1 MTEPAHDATVP
12 RPSRSP
18 HRRGR
23 ASGQPGAVVA
33 LARLAGPPAA
43 LAVVATVALAVA
55 LESLEGHRNLA
66 VNIWLLTIGG
76 LVMWTCLRAVAAAL
90 PTSTASAFDSVRV
103 RDAEPPSKLDGVVA
117 IEGAIIDSEW
127 SPGGVEYRLRPLLR
141 KIAAARLME
150 RNQVDLETEP
160 VAAHRL
166 LGDELWALITPEVPY
181 RAALAD
187 SDSPVQDTG
196 ARPPF
201 PWTRNRKGRRG
212 IPRATIR
219 RAIDVLEAL

>member
-1 MTEPAHDATVP
+1 
-12 RPSRSP
+12 
-18 HRRGR
+18 
-23 ASGQPGAVVA
+23 
-33 LARLAGPPAA
+33 LAGPPAA
-43 LAVVATVALAVA
+43 FAVVATVALAVA

-66 VNIWLLTIGG
+66 VNIWLLTLGG

-90 PTSTASAFDSVRV
+90 PTAAGSAFDSVRV
-103 RDAEPPSKLDGVVA
+103 RDAEQSSKLNGVVA
-117 IEGAIIDSEW
+117 IEGAIIDAEW

-150 RNQVDLETEP
+150 RNQIDLETEP

-166 LGDELWALITPEVPY
+166 LGDELWALITPEVQY
-181 RAALAD
+181 RAGLAD
-187 SDSPVQDTG
+187 SDSPADDTE
-196 ARPPF
+196 ARPPI
-201 PWTRNRKGRRG
+201 PWTRNGKGRRG